1 MTHVYYVPLRQALE
15 IDGFDE
21 HTPDMETALKQ
32 MRVHYPD
39 ITLDT
44 PILFAQHLGVPETKV
59 KYSEEVKKILEKSK

>member
-1 MTHVYYVPLRQALE
+1 MVSIVPLRQALE

>member
-1 MTHVYYVPLRQALE
+1 MPLRQAIE
-15 IDGFDE
+15 IDGYDE

-44 PILFAQHLGVPETKV
+44 PILLAQHLSVPETKKLYPNQV
-59 KYSEEVKKILEKSK
+59 EEILDANKNS